1 MDPLQLRMTEPRD
14 ANQDVQ
20 LAEDFQSADLLC
32 LHESP
37 FVRLLYLGAGFL
49 ALFLAVLG
57 AILPVLPTTPFVL
70 LAAACFARGSERFH
84 RKLLENR
91 IAGPI
96 IREWQLYHSI
106 PLRVKRWAYL
116 LMAISFGSLAESDVG
131 CNRQCFSILSLAY
144 SRKKFRSLICNYSY
158 KRVVIV
164 GVKILLIFVG

>member
-1 MDPLQLRMTEPRD
+1 MSVSEPRES
-14 ANQDVQ
+14 NQNVQ
-20 LAEDFQSADLLC
+20 LAGDTQSADLLC

-57 AILPVLPTTPFVL
+57 ALLPVLPTTPFIL

-84 RKLLENR
+84 RKLMENR

-106 PLRVKRWAYL
+106 PPRVKRWAYL
-116 LMAISFGSLAESDVG
+116 LMAISFGSSILIVPEIWQKVMLVLIGSVLAFYVRRIPERESDG
-131 CNRQCFSILSLAY
+131 
-144 SRKKFRSLICNYSY
+144 
-158 KRVVIV
+158 
-164 GVKILLIFVG
+164 